1 MPHIS
6 GLFQPH
12 GIISSCL
19 FAMRLLPLTLFHSFS
34 FREFGVVFIIRD
46 FATSTGE
53 EAIAKCCEL
62 RYNVENATVQ
72 GETTEKR

>member
-1 MPHIS
+1 MPHIL

-19 FAMRLLPLTLFHSFS
+19 FAMRLLPLPLFHSFS
-34 FREFGVVFIIRD
+34 FRDVGVVFVIGD
-46 FATSTGE
+46 FTTSTGE
-53 EAIAKCCEL
+53 EAVAKCSEL
-62 RYNVENATVQ
+62 WYDAENATVQ